1 MDNLISVGFSPQEAN
16 DLLAAC
22 TTIENIMRSK
32 TINLTPTQRQQY
44 GRVRYEMEIWISKTS
59 NYMAQNPLLVPAF
72 IDQVEHQKDVDAH
85 AVLNPIIDR
94 IEGIRQMALD
104 TNLLVGSDLY
114 MNCMAFYRSVKM
126 AAKSNAPGASTIY
139 ADLKQQFPG
148 AKRPKK
154 TT

>member
-1 MDNLISVGFSPQEAN
+1 MALENLISVEFTAQEQA
-16 DLLAAC
+16 DLSAALTTIRTILLA
-22 TTIENIMRSK
+22 K

-44 GRVRYEMEIWISKTS
+44 GRVRYEMEIWVQKASAHMAS
-59 NYMAQNPLLVPAF
+59 NPQLVPNF
-72 IDQVEHQKDVDAH
+72 IDQVEHQKDMVAH
-85 AVLNPIIDR
+85 ALLNPMIDQ

-114 MNCMAFYRSVKM
+114 NNCMAFYRSIKM

-148 AKRPKK
+148 PKK
-154 TT
+154 